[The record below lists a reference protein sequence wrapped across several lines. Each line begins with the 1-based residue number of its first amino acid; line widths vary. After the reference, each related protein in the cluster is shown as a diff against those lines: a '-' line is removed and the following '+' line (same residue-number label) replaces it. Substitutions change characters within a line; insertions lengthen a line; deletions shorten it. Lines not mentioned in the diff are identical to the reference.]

1 MYLLAIPCLLMLVY
15 FGIMYLYWGRGCLR
29 LYEQNH
35 TGADLTEYQ
44 PPAIVLL
51 PLRGNDPFLIH
62 CLEGLL
68 NQEYPEYSVKIIVD
82 HVEDPV
88 FQFVNEYL
96 EQHSHPHCQV
106 SVLESRSENCGLKN
120 QSLLQGL
127 SDLSEDV
134 EVVAWLDADVV
145 PHRTWL
151 RDLVQPL
158 QNEQVGVASGI
169 RWYAPREANVGI
181 LVRYIWN
188 SAAVIQMLAMEIVWG
203 GSVAVSGRV
212 FRNPRLAEA
221 WSKMMWEDTYLN
233 TLAGQL
239 DQKVVFV
246 PAVTMV
252 NEESTSLKSC
262 FQFMTRQLMNARFYH
277 SRWLFICGLGLFSAV
292 AELTLIAQ
300 LGLFL
305 NQGNLPWV
313 GMILGVIAFT
323 SGSVGYVVYRL
334 DLQIRRLIAKRG
346 VNVERLPLTA
356 VFVLIPTLLV
366 YCAALLAARRT
377 ESIRWRGVIYN
388 AAAPFQIQ
396 IVHYEPYQPAKKSVE
411 QTEQTNSSII

>member
-1 MYLLAIPCLLMLVY
+1 MYVLAISCSLMLVY
-15 FGIMYLYWGRGCLR
+15 LGAMYLYWGHGCLK
-29 LYEQNH
+29 LYQQNC
-35 TGADLTEYQ
+35 ARAEETEYQ

-62 CLEGLL
+62 CLQGLL
-68 NQEYPEYSVKIIVD
+68 NQEYPNYSVKIIVD

-88 FQFVNEYL
+88 FQFVTQYL
-96 EQHSHPHCQV
+96 ETHRHPHCQV
-106 SVLESRSENCGLKN
+106 RVLESRRENCGLKN

-134 EVVAWLDADVV
+134 EVVAWLDADVI

-158 QNEQVGVASGI
+158 QDEQVGVASGI
-169 RWYAPREANVGI
+169 RWYAPREANVGT

-188 SAAVIQMLAMEIVWG
+188 SAAVIQMLAMDIVWG
-203 GSVAVSGRV
+203 GSVAVSSRI
-212 FRNPRLAEA
+212 FRNPRLAES

-277 SRWLFICGLGLFSAV
+277 SHWLYICGLGLLSAF

-305 NQGNLPWV
+305 NQGNLLWV
-313 GMILGVIAFT
+313 GMILGVIAFA
-323 SGSVGYVVYRL
+323 SGSVGYVVYRV
-334 DLQIRRLIAKRG
+334 DLQIRHLIAKRG
-346 VNVERLPLTA
+346 ANVERLPLTA

-377 ESIRWRGVIYN
+377 ERILWRGVIYN
-388 AAAPFQIQ
+388 ATAPFQIQ
-396 IVHYEPYQPAKKSVE
+396 IVHYEPYQTAKKSVE
-411 QTEQTNSSII
+411 QSEQPHSSII

>member
-1 MYLLAIPCLLMLVY
+1 MYYLAIPCSLMLVY
-15 FGIMYLYWGRGCLR
+15 FGVMYLYWGRGCIR
-29 LYEQNH
+29 LYQEQ
-35 TGADLTEYQ
+35 GSQPERADYQ
-44 PPAIVLL
+44 PRAVVLL
-51 PLRGNDPFLIH
+51 SLRGHDPFLVN

-88 FQFVNEYL
+88 FQFVNQYL
-96 EQHSHPHCQV
+96 ETHRHPHCQV
-106 SVLESRSENCGLKN
+106 SVLESRSVNCGLKN

-158 QNEQVGVASGI
+158 QDESVGVASGI
-169 RWYAPREANVGI
+169 RWYAPREANVGT

-188 SAAVIQMLAMEIVWG
+188 SAAVIQMLAMDIVWG
-203 GSVAVSGRV
+203 GSIAVSSRI
-212 FRNPRLAEA
+212 FRNPRLAES
-221 WSKMMWEDTYLN
+221 WSKMMWEDTCLN
-233 TLAGQL
+233 TLAAQL

-277 SRWLFICGLGLFSAV
+277 SRWLFICGLGLLSAV
-292 AELTLIAQ
+292 AEMILIAE

-305 NQGNLPWV
+305 KQGNLLWL
-313 GMILGVIAFT
+313 GIILSVVAFA

-334 DLQIRRLIAKRG
+334 DCQIRALLAQRG
-346 VNVERLPLTA
+346 ANVERLPLST
-356 VFVLIPTLLV
+356 VLVLIPTLLV

-377 ESIRWRGVIYN
+377 NHIRWRGVVYN
-388 AAAPFQIQ
+388 ATTPFEIQ
-396 IVHYEPYQPAKKSVE
+396 IVHYEPYQVAAKSIE
-411 QTEQTNSSII
+411 QTGQSHSSII